1 MLSVVFRLS
10 RLVVFLIFLITF
22 SDYTTLSASDPQ
34 VACATILDQ
43 AMKINR
49 SINSVSLTM
58 LANERINGE
67 LQLKKTFF
75 KIEYNPYRVYVK
87 QYFPKAGLE
96 AIYPDYS
103 SSDKIILHWNNLS
116 FLKLHLDPF
125 SKPFRKSGHHTI
137 DKAGF
142 SFTMEVLEE
151 LQRKYPYQS
160 GSSWQYI
167 GLVKYADV
175 VCHKIIFDNPDFHY
189 FDYTVK
195 KGDNL
200 RTIAAKYKICDYMII
215 ENNPDIKLLETLNP
229 GLKVKV
235 PSDYAKQIIIYLDK
249 QHLTLIGLKIY
260 DDKGLFED
268 YTYFNV
274 KINPVFSS
282 LDFDTENPEY
292 GF

>member
-1 MLSVVFRLS
+1 MLSVAFRIS
-10 RLVVFLIFLITF
+10 RLFIFFIFFITVF
-22 SDYTTLSASDPQ
+22 DYSIVSASDPQ
-34 VACATILDQ
+34 LTCATILDQ
-43 AMKINR
+43 ALKVNR
-49 SINSVSLTM
+49 SINSVSFTM
-58 LANERINGE
+58 LANERLNGE
-67 LQLKKTFF
+67 LVLKKTFF
-75 KIEYNPYRVYVK
+75 KIENNPYRVYAK
-87 QYFPKAGLE
+87 QYLPKAGLE

-137 DKAGF
+137 DKAGY
-142 SFTMEVLEE
+142 SYTMDVLEE
-151 LQRKYPYQS
+151 LQNKYPYKS
-160 GSSWQYI
+160 GTNWQYK

-175 VCHKIIFDNPDFHY
+175 VCHKIIFNNPDFYY

-200 RTIAAKYKICDYMII
+200 RSIASRYKICDYMII
-215 ENNPDIKLLETLNP
+215 ENNPDIKMLETLNP

-249 QHLTLIGLKIY
+249 QNHTLIGLKIY

-268 YTYFNV
+268 YTYFDV
-274 KINPVFSS
+274 RINPLFSS